1 MKSKPETASG
11 AALVLPD
18 GTQYPIPSEG
28 AIIGRRSDSDI
39 LIDDPSVSRRHA
51 QILYRDGRYYLV
63 DLGSSNGTTLNGRPV
78 TRPAPLAEG
87 DVLQL
92 GGTRL
97 TFTLRPQPARARQP
111 VATGPAAP
119 AEGQPMVIPLRSPE
133 PAGAA
138 AAPASAPPRL
148 QLVASAPRPGA
159 AGVAV
164 RLRLRGVLDIETA
177 DQFRD
182 ETRRLLAAGATHF
195 LLDLQELEY
204 LDSSGLG
211 ALVALHRQVA
221 ARAGEV
227 RLQHPQPAIRGILEL
242 TRLDRVFVLQ

>member
-1 MKSKPETASG
+1 MKSEPETASE

-18 GTQYPIPSEG
+18 GTRYAIPSEG

-78 TRPAPLAEG
+78 TRPAPLAHG

-97 TFTLRPQPARARQP
+97 TFALRPQPARERQP

-119 AEGQPMVIPLRSPE
+119 AEAQPMVIPLRSPE
-133 PAGAA
+133 PAGTA
-138 AAPASAPPRL
+138 AAPAGAARL
-148 QLVASAPRPGA
+148 QLVASALRPEPG
-159 AGVAV
+159 GVAV
-164 RLRLRGVLDIETA
+164 QLRLRGVLDIETA
-177 DQFRD
+177 DQFR
-182 ETRRLLAAGATHF
+182 EQARRLLAAGATHF

-242 TRLDRVFVLQ
+242 TRLDRVFALQ